1 MPSTR
6 HEPEEAPRAMTRGRG
21 PMNFEED
28 DFTPK
33 GATRVPAAA
42 TPPTPLPQPMFS
54 PEVDA
59 STDGLGQPPTPR
71 RLILG
76 SGDWNEQEDMHTP
89 CRTSAPNASVE
100 ATRRPP
106 QISRPARSRSVTA
119 DGLNNNLVRSSI
131 NMMGTS
137 ASSVGGES
145 SLPLPSDRGT
155 LHGSRAAPAVAP
167 KAHGGTSSGVS
178 SAKTTSTADAH
189 ALSARLSVGL
199 MGTSRHAGELARFID
214 TPDATRA
221 PLASIELL
229 VGRLQAAEE
238 ALSQVR
244 AALEGVCSR
253 ENVCASLL
261 RRADTEH
268 ALAEAQ
274 RLSQRTP
281 ELTMLSRN
289 LCASVA
295 AISNAC
301 LKQLRPSSG
310 ANAAHHPAASLDA
323 SAEAAVHTATQE
335 LAAALGLFEGC
346 GGLSASAAHS
356 TRATEAAAGGDAAGG
371 AHGAELLPAYL
382 GEGAATAAGQQ
393 PQQQSQLVPHPPPSP
408 GSVGCGGSSSS
419 SSGSAMVRS
428 SMSRPSRHR
437 QPLGSNS
444 LLANQP
450 SPSLQPLEQSA
461 MMSLAPAAA
470 PSRNGSAARLEAG
483 AHLRTST
490 PSTRRTHRH
499 HHHQPPSAPAGA
511 ENTFSSPPPPPPLS
525 RDICTPSA
533 GTTDRLGL
541 VRTGRGD
548 LTDISGPA
556 EPTHVAPRYSSS
568 RFGRGEGG
576 GSNGGGGGRS
586 EEGEGERPTSAAP
599 PRIQRGGK
607 VFSRLAGIDP
617 SDLAHAPPTPA
628 RTLLFPGG
636 AAVPAPGG
644 GGAQPASVDPRSRR
658 YAAPAPNAAPPNLLS
673 PQLPDASD
681 PGWPASGWQ
690 SFPPAHVE
698 NMGAEGGGGGGAAD
712 DFGADAGLDW
722 IDRPCRPRR
731 LNFSSRPGSAAT
743 PNRPPSAVPP
753 VSGGAGGLKYAPGD
767 PPYPPP
773 PYPPPSPRG
782 SASRGELEPPPYSS
796 ISGGL
801 GGGIS
806 GGGLGMVRP
815 SATARL
821 IAELRPAGPLGGA
834 TLTPSGAS
842 RPGSAAFRGA
852 PSPPVARLNRTPT
865 SGGLGNGLGRANV
878 YTAPQTSCG
887 GGYL

>member
-1 MPSTR
+1 
-6 HEPEEAPRAMTRGRG
+6 
-21 PMNFEED
+21 
-28 DFTPK
+28 
-33 GATRVPAAA
+33 
-42 TPPTPLPQPMFS
+42 
-54 PEVDA
+54 
-59 STDGLGQPPTPR
+59 
-71 RLILG
+71 
-76 SGDWNEQEDMHTP
+76 
-89 CRTSAPNASVE
+89 
-100 ATRRPP
+100 
-106 QISRPARSRSVTA
+106 
-119 DGLNNNLVRSSI
+119 
-131 NMMGTS
+131 MMGTS

-155 LHGSRAAPAVAP
+155 LHGSRAAPCGGS
-167 KAHGGTSSGVS
+167 HGPPTSSGVS

-335 LAAALGLFEGC
+335 LAAALGLLEGC

-419 SSGSAMVRS
+419 GERHGALLDVPSFSPQAAAWKQQSACES
-428 SMSRPSRHR
+428 A
-437 QPLGSNS
+437 
-444 LLANQP
+444 LAQP
-450 SPSLQPLEQSA
+450 SAVGAERDDESGPCCRPQT
-461 MMSLAPAAA
+461 
-470 PSRNGSAARLEAG
+470 AG
-483 AHLRTST
+483 PPRGWVHSHLHS
-490 PSTRRTHRH
+490 STRRTHRH
-499 HHHQPPSAPAGA
+499 HHHRCRRRRA
-511 ENTFSSPPPPPPLS
+511 ENTFSSPPPPPS
-525 RDICTPSA
+525 RATFARRRPARRTAWGSSA
-533 GTTDRLGL
+533 R
-541 VRTGRGD
+541 RGD
-548 LTDISGPA
+548 LTDISGRPLTWRRATVRRFA
-556 EPTHVAPRYSSS
+556 EGEVGM
-568 RFGRGEGG
+568 GRR
-576 GSNGGGGGRS
+576 GRS

-658 YAAPAPNAAPPNLLS
+658 YAAPAPDAAPPNLLS

-753 VSGGAGGLKYAPGD
+753 VSGGAGGLGYAPGD

-782 SASRGELEPPPYSS
+782 SASRGELEPPPSSS